1 MTRRAKKK
9 KKKRHVLGRMG
20 RRLFERAKLRTWFA
34 RIAPISSDLV
44 ARANALAWG
53 RHPDVHYPN
62 RAIMAD
68 AQKETESHFG
78 GLLPTLRFCE
88 CVCMKGLVAELVGS
102 WLFSELSLPFPLP
115 RMQDQSGSGYW
126 TGVWH
131 WGRVSA
137 YCGAHL

>member
-9 KKKRHVLGRMG
+9 KKQVLGRMG
-20 RRLFERAKLRTWFA
+20 RRLLERAKLRTWFA

-44 ARANALAWG
+44 VRANALAWG

-78 GLLPTLRFCE
+78 GLLPTLRFCV
-88 CVCMKGLVAELVGS
+88 CVCMTGLVAGWILIVFRIEP
-102 WLFSELSLPFPLP
+102 SLPAPEDARSESIWILDWFMAL
-115 RMQDQSGSGYW
+115 G
-126 TGVWH
+126 TGQRLLWC
-131 WGRVSA
+131 SSIEF
-137 YCGAHL
+137 

>member
-9 KKKRHVLGRMG
+9 KKTKHVLGRMG
-20 RRLFERAKLRTWFA
+20 RRLLERAKLRTWFA
-34 RIAPISSDLV
+34 RIASISSDLV

-78 GLLPTLRFCE
+78 GLLPTLRFC
-88 CVCMKGLVAELVGS
+88 VCLHDRFS
-102 WLFSELSLPFPLP
+102 CWLDPDCF
-115 RMQDQSGSGYW
+115 QN
-126 TGVWH
+126 
-131 WGRVSA
+131 
-137 YCGAHL
+137 